1 MEQINHEYHMEGILI
16 KGRVRYK
23 DSCPVKGAIVILE
36 KLVPIYNEEI
46 EGLKY
51 EGTYLEH
58 GLTNH
63 QGEFCFSISDRT
75 SSYKIKVFDNHHR

>member
-16 KGRVRYK
+16 IGRVRYK

-36 KLVPIYNEEI
+36 KLVSIYNEDVQEQ
-46 EGLKY
+46 EY
-51 EGTYLEH
+51 EGTYLGH
-58 GLTNH
+58 GLTNDH
-63 QGEFCFSISDRT
+63 GEFCFSISDRM

>member
-36 KLVPIYNEEI
+36 KLVPIYNKEVQEQ
-46 EGLKY
+46 KY
-51 EGTYLEH
+51 EGTYLDH
-58 GLTNH
+58 GLTND
-63 QGEFCFSISDRT
+63 QGEFCFSISDKM

>member
-23 DSCPVKGAIVILE
+23 DSCPVKGAVVILE
-36 KLVPIYNEEI
+36 KLVPIYNQQEQ
-46 EGLKY
+46 GY
-51 EGTYLEH
+51 EGTCLEH
-58 GLTNH
+58 TMTNDR
-63 QGEFCFSISDRT
+63 GEFCFSITDKM